1 MLPTLQ
7 TLWES
12 TPSSATDKPVQKRL
26 ERLLLYENQVQEHL
40 GWKFAIEMERA
51 WDDLHHAEIERA
63 FEQGFLT
70 AWKLWAEVSYA
81 TNQYRV

>member
-7 TLWES
+7 ILQQAQTTSILKEEV
-12 TPSSATDKPVQKRL
+12 TKKV

-51 WDDLHHAEIERA
+51 WDELHGVQLDDAYTA
-63 FEQGFLT
+63 GFLA
-70 AWKLWAEVSYA
+70 AWKLWAEVSSI
-81 TNQYRV
+81 TTV

>member
-7 TLWES
+7 ILQQAQTTSILKEEV
-12 TPSSATDKPVQKRL
+12 TKKV